1 MKKVSRL
8 NKNNNSFRRKSPL
21 GIILQMKTFWITLSL
36 LLGLILFIGIAEI
49 FILHNH
55 DRIVQRTQETKS
67 TPEVESDVIRISSK
81 FICTCGDCSGETLT
95 ICKCKYAVTE
105 RNLIRDLVA
114 KKTKEE
120 EIVKTINAKYG
131 GLKNVSKL

>member
-1 MKKVSRL
+1 MKKNSSI
-8 NKNNNSFRRKSPL
+8 NKSNNSYRGKNP
-21 GIILQMKTFWITLSL
+21 IWMILQMKPFWITFSL
-36 LLGLILFIGIAEI
+36 LFGLFLLIGIAEV
-49 FILHNH
+49 FIPHNH
-55 DRIVQRTQETKS
+55 DPIVQRTHEPKS

-105 RNLIRDLVA
+105 RNLIRDLID

>member
-1 MKKVSRL
+1 MKKLSSM
-8 NKNNNSFRRKSPL
+8 NKNDNPIRGKSP
-21 GIILQMKTFWITLSL
+21 IWTILQMKTFWITLSL
-36 LLGLILFIGIAEI
+36 LFGLFLLIGIAEV
-49 FILHNH
+49 FIPHNH
-55 DRIVQRTQETKS
+55 NPIAQRTHEKKS
-67 TPEVESDVIRISSK
+67 TPEVESDVARISSK

-105 RNLIRDLVA
+105 RNLIRDLID